1 MSIPNQNQPKNRENI
16 PILERIKTNLATK
29 IGRIFKSLLASRI
42 NVAVNSALPSDI
54 FPEVKQELDEKI
66 ANKETEV
73 VGKISGKVINSA
85 ENAIKAIPGPGTIL
99 SIASSVDNAISAIK
113 DARDGYE
120 EIKNDIKQAE
130 QRANNATN
138 LQIPMPALPT
148 LRIPPVPVPV
158 PHIPVPRIPIPSNL
172 KGGSSKKEKRQKTL
186 KILHRTSKSI
196 NLFQNPTKRTKTA
209 KR

>member
-16 PILERIKTNLATK
+16 PIIERIKTNLATK

-54 FPEVKQELDEKI
+54 FPEIKQELDEKI
-66 ANKETEV
+66 ANTETEV
-73 VGKISGKVINSA
+73 VGKISQKAINSA

-113 DARDGYE
+113 DARDGYN

-138 LQIPMPALPT
+138 LQIPMPTFPT
-148 LRIPPVPVPV
+148 LSIPP
-158 PHIPVPRIPIPSNL
+158 IPVPRTPIHSNL
-172 KGGSSKKEKRQKTL
+172 KGGGSRKEKRQKTS

>member
-1 MSIPNQNQPKNRENI
+1 MSTPNQNQPKNRENI
-16 PILERIKTNLATK
+16 PIIERIKTNLATK

-54 FPEVKQELDEKI
+54 FPEIKQELDEKI
-66 ANKETEV
+66 ENTETKV
-73 VGKISGKVINSA
+73 VGKISQKAINSA

-113 DARDGYE
+113 DARDGYN

-148 LRIPPVPVPV
+148 LRIPP
-158 PHIPVPRIPIPSNL
+158 IPVPRIPIPRIPIHSNL
-172 KGGSSKKEKRQKTL
+172 KGGGSIKEKRQKTS

>member
-1 MSIPNQNQPKNRENI
+1 MSTPNQNQPQNRENI

-66 ANKETEV
+66 ANTETKV
-73 VGKISGKVINSA
+73 VGKISQKAINSA

-130 QRANNATN
+130 QRVNNATN

-148 LRIPPVPVPV
+148 LRVPPIPG
-158 PHIPVPRIPIPSNL
+158 PRIPIHSNL
-172 KGGSSKKEKRQKTL
+172 KGGGSRKEKRQKTS
-186 KILHRTSKSI
+186 KILYRTSKSI
-196 NLFQNPTKRTKTA
+196 NLFQNPTKKTKTA
-209 KR
+209 RR